1 VENFVADAVF
11 FNLEA
16 IDAAN
21 STECSLLLVS
31 LRLFINTDRRRLRLA
46 IMPLSVEMAE
56 ASMIMDDVHI
66 STMMN
71 AKKKISSKS
80 FVDKLSYSLA
90 ACAAVT
96 AIIAMALAS
105 SIVTTV
111 AMCLSLLLS
120 SAATIQRVMLTRQES
135 KFG

>member
-1 VENFVADAVF
+1 
-11 FNLEA
+11 
-16 IDAAN
+16 
-21 STECSLLLVS
+21 
-31 LRLFINTDRRRLRLA
+31 
-46 IMPLSVEMAE
+46 MPLSVEMAE
-56 ASMIMDDVHI
+56 ASMVMDDVHI
-66 STMMN
+66 STVIN

-90 ACAAVT
+90 ACAAVA

-105 SIVTTV
+105 SIITTV

-135 KFG
+135 KLQMRPVPLYYLSSSSHN